1 MGTFGFMQVVV
12 SAVWFIQRGLVPF
25 AAELDNVLGAQE
37 EELSKSNDAQTGNLG
52 EDARGDIV

>member
-1 MGTFGFMQVVV
+1 MQVVV

-37 EELSKSNDAQTGNLG
+37 EELSKSNDAQIGNLE
-52 EDARGDIV
+52 EDTSGDIV